1 LYSKGF
7 FALRQ
12 FACLQCADTPSAMRG
27 FICNKDRIKAGSQ
40 HEIRFHPGFAGQPD
54 AGHLG
59 TGMPN

>member
-1 LYSKGF
+1 
-7 FALRQ
+7 
-12 FACLQCADTPSAMRG
+12 MRG